1 MTDELVRVDEDRG
14 ICRIVMTAGANPL
27 NLGLMEALRSAVAVL
42 RSGGGPPFLL
52 ASSHPKIFCPGW
64 DLKRLVTAQRPL
76 VREFLA
82 RFNEL
87 ILDLFSYPGA
97 TVAAIAGHAIAGGC
111 LLALACDVRVMAAGR
126 SRIGQSEVNL
136 GVPVP
141 AESLLML
148 SSRLAPHV
156 VEEVV
161 FGCDGYTAE
170 RARQLGMVNHVAA
183 ATEAAAA
190 AELKLRTLAAK
201 PRRAYREAK
210 RFLHEGVWLEMGRQ
224 RESAAEGFLDSWFE
238 RDTQQRILALAGSL
252 SG

>member
-1 MTDELVRVDEDRG
+1 MADDLVRLEEDRG
-14 ICRIVMTAGANPL
+14 TCRIVMLAGANPL
-27 NLGLMEALRSAVAVL
+27 NLALMEALRSAVAVL
-42 RSGGGPPFLL
+42 RGRGCPPFVLTS
-52 ASSHPKIFCPGW
+52 AHPRVFCPGW

-97 TVAAIAGHAIAGGC
+97 TVAAVAGHAIAGGC
-111 LLALACDVRVMAAGR
+111 LVAMACDVRVMAAGR
-126 SRIGQSEVNL
+126 ARIGQSEVNL

-148 SSRLAPHV
+148 SARLAPHV

-170 RARQLGMVNHVAA
+170 RAHRLGLVSHVAPA
-183 ATEAAAA
+183 DELEAA
-190 AELKLRTLAAK
+190 AELKLRTLGAK
-201 PRRAYREAK
+201 PRRAYSEAK
-210 RFLHEGVWLEMGRQ
+210 RFLHERVWLEMGRQ
-224 RESAAEGFLDSWFE
+224 RDAAADGFLDSWFSSE
-238 RDTQQRILALAGSL
+238 TQRRIAALAGSL
-252 SG
+252 GG

>member
-1 MTDELVRVDEDRG
+1 MADELVRVEEDRG
-14 ICRIVMTAGANPL
+14 IARVVMSAGANPL

-42 RSGGGPPFLL
+42 RGRGGVPFVL
-52 ASSHPKIFCPGW
+52 ASAHPGVFCPGW
-64 DLKRLVTAQRPL
+64 DLKRLVVAQRPL

-87 ILDLFSYPGA
+87 VLDLFSYPGA
-97 TVAAIAGHAIAGGC
+97 TAAAVAGHAIAGGC
-111 LLALACDVRVMAAGR
+111 LVAMACDVRVMAAGR
-126 SRIGQSEVNL
+126 ARIGQSEVNL

-148 SSRLAPHV
+148 SARLPPHV

-170 RARQLGMVNHVAA
+170 RAQQLGLVNHVAPAAAVA
-183 ATEAAAA
+183 AT
-190 AELKLRTLAAK
+190 AELRLRTLAAK

-210 RFLHEGVWLEMGRQ
+210 RVLYERVWLEMGRQ
-224 RESAAEGFLDSWFE
+224 REAAAEGFLDSWFE
-238 RDTQQRILALAGSL
+238 GETQRRIANLAGSL

>member
-1 MTDELVRVDEDRG
+1 MADELVRVDEDRG

-27 NLGLMEALRSAVAVL
+27 NLGLIEALRSAVAVL
-42 RSGGGPPFLL
+42 RSRGGTPFLL
-52 ASSHPKIFCPGW
+52 ASSHPRIFCPGW

-97 TVAAIAGHAIAGGC
+97 TVAAVAGHAIAGGC
-111 LLALACDVRVMAAGR
+111 LLAMACDVRVMAAGR
-126 SRIGQSEVNL
+126 PRIGQSEVNL

-170 RARQLGMVNHVAA
+170 RARQLGLVNHVAP
-183 ATEAAAA
+183 ATEVAVA

-201 PRRAYREAK
+201 PRRAYSEAK
-210 RFLHEGVWLEMGRQ
+210 RFLHERVWLEMGRQ
-224 RESAAEGFLDSWFE
+224 RESAADGFLDSWFQS
-238 RDTQQRILALAGSL
+238 DTQQRIFALAGSL
-252 SG
+252 GG